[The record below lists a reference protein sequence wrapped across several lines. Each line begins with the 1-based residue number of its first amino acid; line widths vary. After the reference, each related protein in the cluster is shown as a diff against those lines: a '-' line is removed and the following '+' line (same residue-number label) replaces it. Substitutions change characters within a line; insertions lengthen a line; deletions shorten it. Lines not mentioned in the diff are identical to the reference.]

1 MTNKKQ
7 MKVAGLTGGMGSGK
21 TTVAG
26 FFGELGVP
34 VYIAD
39 EAGKRL
45 MDTSAAVK
53 SQIIQ
58 FFGEAAYSKGKLNRK
73 YIASK
78 VFNDRE
84 QLDKLNNIVHP
95 AVARDFEQWKN
106 TQTSAYVIYE
116 AAILLETG
124 GHSRCDWV
132 ILVTATMDN
141 RIQRLQKRD
150 QSTVEEIE
158 ARLKHQW
165 SDEKKRSL
173 ADFEIKNNDL
183 SSTKEQVRN
192 IHEIILNAS
201 KN

>member
-1 MTNKKQ
+1 
-7 MKVAGLTGGMGSGK
+7 MKVVGLTGGMGSGK

-26 FFGELGVP
+26 FFRELGVP

-45 MDTSAAVK
+45 MDTSVEVK

-58 FFGEAAYSKGKLNRK
+58 AFGKEAYSDGKLNRK
-73 YIASK
+73 FIASK
-78 VFNDRE
+78 VFNDSE
-84 QLDKLNNIVHP
+84 ELEKLNKIVHP
-95 AVARDFEQWKN
+95 AVVGDFEKWKSI
-106 TQTSAYVIYE
+106 QTSAYVIYE
-116 AAILLETG
+116 AAILFETG
-124 GHSRCDWV
+124 GEARCDWV
-132 ILVTATMDN
+132 ILVTAPKEI

-173 ADFEIKNNDL
+173 ADFEIKNDDL
-183 SSTKEQVRN
+183 SYTKEQVRN
-192 IHEIILNAS
+192 IHEIILNAI

>member
-1 MTNKKQ
+1 

-26 FFGELGVP
+26 FFRELGVP

-45 MDTSAAVK
+45 MDTSAEVK

-58 FFGEAAYSKGKLNRK
+58 VFGDEAYSEGKPNRK
-73 YIASK
+73 YIAAE
-78 VFNDRE
+78 VFNAKE
-84 QLDKLNNIVHP
+84 QLEKLNNIVHP
-95 AVARDFEQWKN
+95 AVARDFEEWKN
-106 TQTSAYVIYE
+106 NQTAAYVIYE

-124 GHSRCDWV
+124 GNSRCDWV
-132 ILVTATMDN
+132 ILVTAPMEN

-165 SDEKKRSL
+165 SDEKKRAL
-173 ADFEIKNNDL
+173 AHFEIKNDDL

-192 IHEIILNAS
+192 IQEIILKAI

>member
-1 MTNKKQ
+1 

-26 FFGELGVP
+26 FFRELGVP

-45 MDTSAAVK
+45 MDTSAEVN
-53 SQIIQ
+53 SQIIKV
-58 FFGEAAYSKGKLNRK
+58 FGKKAYSEGKLNRK

-78 VFNDRE
+78 VFNNRE
-84 QLDKLNNIVHP
+84 QLENLNKIVHP
-95 AVARDFEQWKN
+95 AVARDFEEWKIAH
-106 TQTSAYVIYE
+106 TTAYVIYE

-124 GHSRCDWV
+124 GQSRCDWV
-132 ILVTATMDN
+132 ILVTANMDR
-141 RIQRLQKRD
+141 RIRRLQKRD

-165 SDEKKRSL
+165 SDEKKRTL
-173 ADFEIKNNDL
+173 ADFEIKNDDL

-192 IHEIILNAS
+192 IHEFILKAI

>member
-1 MTNKKQ
+1 

-26 FFGELGVP
+26 FFRELGVP

-45 MDTSAAVK
+45 MDTSAEVK
-53 SQIIQ
+53 SKILQV
-58 FFGEAAYSKGKLNRK
+58 FGEEAYSEGKLNRK
-73 YIASK
+73 HIASK
-78 VFNDRE
+78 VFNAKE
-84 QLDKLNNIVHP
+84 QLEKLNNIVHP
-95 AVARDFEQWKN
+95 AIARDFEEWKN
-106 TQTSAYVIYE
+106 TQAEAYVIYE

-124 GHSRCDWV
+124 GESRCDWV
-132 ILVTATMDN
+132 ILVTARMEN

-150 QSTVEEIE
+150 QSTVGEIE

-165 SDEKKRSL
+165 NDEKKRSL
-173 ADFEIKNNDL
+173 ADFEIKNDDL
-183 SSTKEQVRN
+183 SQTKDQVRN
-192 IHEIILNAS
+192 IHEIILKAI

>member
-1 MTNKKQ
+1 

-26 FFGELGVP
+26 FFRELGVP

-45 MDTSAAVK
+45 MDTSAEVK

-58 FFGEAAYSKGKLNRK
+58 VFGDEAYSEGKPNRK
-73 YIASK
+73 YIAAE
-78 VFNDRE
+78 VFNAKE
-84 QLDKLNNIVHP
+84 QLEKLNNIVHP
-95 AVARDFEQWKN
+95 AVARDFEEWKN
-106 TQTSAYVIYE
+106 NQTAAYVIYE

-124 GHSRCDWV
+124 GESRCDMV
-132 ILVTATMDN
+132 ILVTAPMEN

-165 SDEKKRSL
+165 SDEKKRAL
-173 ADFEIKNNDL
+173 AHFEIKNDDL

-192 IHEIILNAS
+192 IQEIILKAI

>member
-1 MTNKKQ
+1 

-26 FFGELGVP
+26 FFRELGVP

-45 MDTSAAVK
+45 MDTSAEVK

-58 FFGEAAYSKGKLNRK
+58 VFGDEAYSEGKPNRK
-73 YIASK
+73 YIAAE
-78 VFNDRE
+78 VFNAKE
-84 QLDKLNNIVHP
+84 QLEKLNNIVHP
-95 AVARDFEQWKN
+95 AVARDFEEWKN
-106 TQTSAYVIYE
+106 TQTAAYVIYE

-124 GHSRCDWV
+124 GNSRCDWV
-132 ILVTATMDN
+132 ILVTAPMEN

-165 SDEKKRSL
+165 SDEKKRAL
-173 ADFEIKNNDL
+173 AHFEIKNDDL

-192 IHEIILNAS
+192 IQEIILKAI

>member
-1 MTNKKQ
+1 

-26 FFGELGVP
+26 FFRELGVP

-39 EAGKRL
+39 DAGKRL
-45 MDTSAAVK
+45 MDSSAEVK

-58 FFGEAAYSKGKLNRK
+58 VFGEEAYSKGELNRK
-73 YIASK
+73 YIASQ
-78 VFNDRE
+78 VFNAKE
-84 QLDKLNNIVHP
+84 QLEKLNNIVHP
-95 AVARDFEQWKN
+95 AVARDFEEWKN
-106 TQTSAYVIYE
+106 AQTAAYVIYE

-124 GHSRCDWV
+124 GQSRCDWV
-132 ILVTATMDN
+132 ILVTSNLDK

-150 QSTVEEIE
+150 QSTVAEID

-173 ADFEIKNNDL
+173 TDFEIKNDDL

-192 IHEIILNAS
+192 IHEIILKAI